1 MQLYFLYV
9 VNILYITGSE
19 ISGLVFDWISNLL
32 GWIEAQSN
40 IISYSVNSGSI
51 DSIYTN
57 LQPVDSLTIDS
68 HNRLVTRFKKSR
80 FHGHMSVYKY
90 HGKVVIH
97 VATFYVIISHGTS
110 CGSYNVFNP
119 SVSQSVLFFISATSL
134 KPLHR
139 IS

>member
-1 MQLYFLYV
+1 M
-9 VNILYITGSE
+9 I
-19 ISGLVFDWISNLL
+19 FDWVAKLL
-32 GWIEAQSN
+32 GWIEGQSRIN
-40 IISYSVNSGSI
+40 AFSINSGTT
-51 DSIYTN
+51 DGIYTN
-57 LQPVDSLTIDS
+57 LQQVDSLTIDS

-80 FHGHMSVYKY
+80 FHGHMHVYKY